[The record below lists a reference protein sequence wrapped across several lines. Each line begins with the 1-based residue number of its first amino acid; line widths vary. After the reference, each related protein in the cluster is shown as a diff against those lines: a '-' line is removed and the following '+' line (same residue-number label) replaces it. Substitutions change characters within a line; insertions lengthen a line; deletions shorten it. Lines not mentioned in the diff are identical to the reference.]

1 MPAPLLPT
9 TPHAGVSSGACNP
22 VKIGTFVVIGVFSG
36 FVEIVSAGQLPQVP
50 TDSRHAPS
58 TLQQK
63 PGSPL
68 VTKRE
73 RKPYESLFLALRSR
87 LELEKA
93 KKGPALLD
101 SFPSPT
107 RRSGPCGLVFLDERR
122 GIDPHM
128 IVPVPPGDFAIRSA
142 VPETCRKD

>member
-1 MPAPLLPT
+1 MPAPLFPT
-9 TPHAGVSSGACNP
+9 TPPVNVAFGACNP
-22 VKIGTFVVIGVFSG
+22 VRIGTLVAIGVFLGS
-36 FVEIVSAGQLPQVP
+36 VEIASAGQLPQVP

-68 VTKRE
+68 VSKEE
-73 RKPYESLFLALRSR
+73 RKPYDSLFLAVRSR
-87 LELEKA
+87 LEREKPGR
-93 KKGPALLD
+93 GPILLD
-101 SFPSPT
+101 GFPAPT
-107 RRSGPCGLVFLDERR
+107 RQTGPCGLVLLDERR

-142 VPETCRKD
+142 VPQTCRD